1 MSHSALDLTTPK
13 TAAPSKNQPDDGPLR
28 ALPTSAAVSLA
39 LLFALVVWGYWTI
52 ITEMVERWY
61 NDPQYNHGFLVPVF
75 SAFLLWF
82 WRDRFPGFSPH
93 FRWSGTLLVL
103 AGAAL
108 RLCGTYFFYNWVEML
123 SLIPTVAGIF
133 VLLCGWP
140 GLRWGWAAI
149 AFLLFMMPLPYRL
162 QTALAYPLQRIATV
176 SSTYVLQTIGYGAVA
191 DGTTINMGNVQIQVV
206 QACSGLTMLLTFFAL
221 STAVALIIQRP
232 LRDRIVIFISAI
244 PVALLANIA
253 RITVTGICYKTFSAD
268 LGHAV
273 FHTFAGWLMM
283 PFALAVLALELY
295 LLSHLFL
302 EAKVEPAR
310 GVERSRAL
318 RPPVIR
324 PRVLKAEKR

>member
-1 MSHSALDLTTPK
+1 MSQSALNLTPPK
-13 TAAPSKNQPDDGPLR
+13 TTAPSSKIPPEDGPR
-28 ALPTSAAVSLA
+28 TAVPAVTLA
-39 LLFALVVWGYWTI
+39 VLFALVVWGYWTI

-75 SAFLLWF
+75 SAFLLWL
-82 WRDRFPGFSPH
+82 WRAQFPGFAPRW
-93 FRWSGTLLVL
+93 RWSGTLLVL
-103 AGAAL
+103 GGAAL
-108 RLCGTYFFYNWVEML
+108 RLGGTYFFYNWLELL
-123 SLIPTVAGIF
+123 SLIPTAAGIC

-140 GLRWGWAAI
+140 GLRWAWPAI

-176 SSTYVLQTIGYGAVA
+176 SSTYVLQTIGYGAYA
-191 DGTTINMGNVQIQVV
+191 DGTTIYNMGSTPIQVV

-253 RITVTGICYKTFSAD
+253 RITITGICYKTFSAE
-268 LGHAV
+268 LAHAV

-295 LLSHLFL
+295 LLSRLFL
-302 EAKVEPAR
+302 EVKTEPALAL
-310 GVERSRAL
+310 GRSRAL
-318 RPPVIR
+318 RPPLIR
-324 PRVLKAEKR
+324 PARGLKTRKR